1 MTMHPVDCLSL
12 SDDQLIVATGGSQ
25 PLHALN
31 RLRLGGGEGFPPF
44 RRCDHQA
51 GAIAQ
56 SGGFGLTNLLW
67 HPDS

>member
-1 MTMHPVDCLSL
+1 MTMHPVDYLSL

-25 PLHALN
+25 PLQALN
-31 RLRLGGGEGFPPF
+31 RLRLGGREGFPPF
-44 RRCDHQA
+44 RQCDDQA
-51 GAIAQ
+51 ESIAQ

>member
-1 MTMHPVDCLSL
+1 MTMHPVDCFFL

-31 RLRLGGGEGFPPF
+31 RLRLGGGEGLPPV

-51 GAIAQ
+51 GVIAQ